1 MAVLKFT
8 NSKGSLKKILAY
20 VTQGSKTEEAL
31 VSGIGCMAETAYDE
45 MTATRNI
52 YRKPGGRQYIHLV
65 QSFAPDDPLTHQ
77 KAHEIGRQLA
87 ARFPGF
93 QCVVATHKDRQ
104 HIHNHVVI
112 CSVNYETGLKF
123 QQSKKD
129 MQAVKDYSDTLCKAA
144 GLSIIPPG
152 RKGKYR
158 KMSEYKLEEKG
169 SVTWRG
175 ILKNDIDDVLATTF
189 SFKTFLEDMERR
201 GYTIKQGKNLAF
213 MPNGG
218 ERFIR
223 LRSLG
228 DGYTEQAIRGRLD
241 TGSIVATLHR
251 AQKGTRRPVPKAD
264 ILARPALPKLKG
276 FRALHWK
283 YLCLLGKVKKQ
294 QAPRF
299 VSTEL
304 KAELVKLEQYSKQ
317 LQMLNR
323 YGVETHEQLAALEIR
338 LKDCIAALEK
348 QRMATPVDAD
358 KKILSSQLR
367 SLRAD
372 VRLISDV
379 RAASN
384 YLEQRLTHLFALES
398 EKATQKSTHKR
409 PPQQQTR

>member
-20 VTQGSKTEEAL
+20 VTQGRKTEEAL
-31 VSGIGCMAETAYDE
+31 VSGIGCMAETAYEE

-87 ARFPGF
+87 ARFQGF

-123 QQSKKD
+123 QQSRKE
-129 MQAVKDYSDTLCKAA
+129 MQAMKDYSDTLCKAA
-144 GLSIIPPG
+144 GLSVIPPE
-152 RKGKYR
+152 RQGKYR

-169 SVTWRG
+169 GVTWRG

-201 GYTIKQGKNLAF
+201 GYTIKQGKNLSF

-241 TGSIVATLHR
+241 TGSIRTALHR
-251 AQKGTRRPVPKAD
+251 TQKGTRRLVPKAD
-264 ILARPALPKLKG
+264 ILARPAPPRLKG
-276 FRALHWK
+276 FRALYWK
-283 YLCLLGKVKKQ
+283 YLYLLGKVKKQ

-299 VSTEL
+299 ISNEL
-304 KAELVKLEQYSKQ
+304 KAELVKLEPYSKQ
-317 LQMLNR
+317 FQMLNR
-323 YGVETHEQLAALEIR
+323 YGVETHEQLDALETR
-338 LKDCIAALEK
+338 LKDGIAALVK
-348 QRMATPVDAD
+348 RRVVAPDDST
-358 KKILSSQLR
+358 KKLLSGQLL

-372 VRLISDV
+372 ARLIGDV
-379 RAASN
+379 RVAASKI
-384 YLEQRLTHLFALES
+384 EQRTHHLMDMHHDAQQS
-398 EKATQKSTHKR
+398 QRKR
-409 PPQQQTR
+409 QPPQRHR

>member
-20 VTQGSKTEEAL
+20 VTQDRKTEEAL

-129 MQAVKDYSDTLCKAA
+129 MQAAKDYSDTLCKAA
-144 GLSIIPPG
+144 GLSVIPPG

-158 KMSEYKLEEKG
+158 KISEYKLEEKG
-169 SVTWRG
+169 SVTWRD

-228 DGYTEQAIRGRLD
+228 EGYTEQAIRGRLD

-251 AQKGTRRPVPKAD
+251 TQKGARRLAPKAD
-264 ILARPALPKLKG
+264 ILARPAPPKLKG
-276 FRALHWK
+276 FRALYWK
-283 YLCLLGKVKKQ
+283 YLYLLGKVKKQ

-317 LQMLNR
+317 FQMLNR
-323 YGVETHEQLAALEIR
+323 YGVETHEQLDALEIR
-338 LKDCIAALEK
+338 LKDCIADLVK
-348 QRMATPVDAD
+348 QRAATPDDAT
-358 KKILSSQLR
+358 KKALTKQLR

-372 VRLISDV
+372 VGSISDV
-379 RAASN
+379 RIISSEIEERT
-384 YLEQRLTHLFALES
+384 YHLLDMHHDFQQHQR
-398 EKATQKSTHKR
+398 KR
-409 PPQQQTR
+409 QPPQQHR